1 MEEHFRA
8 VRPSEVCTSPIVVGE
23 IELGLARRSNRRL
36 KGLCERLFEILHVVP
51 YEREA
56 ARQCGTLAARLLDAG
71 IPIGLEDTMI
81 AAHPFA
87 RPHTRH
93 AQPQALRARTAIAH
107 RGLALAKQNRFG
119 AIAVPRPYSSACEI
133 PSSG

>member
-1 MEEHFRA
+1 MKYLLDTDTLSFILRGEGKVEEHFRA

-56 ARQCGTLAARLLDAG
+56 ARQYGTLASRLLDAG

-81 AAHPFA
+81 AAHA
-87 RPHTRH
+87 LSLHLTLITHNLRH
-93 AQPQALRARTAIAH
+93 FER
-107 RGLALAKQNRFG
+107 
-119 AIAVPRPYSSACEI
+119 VPRLRVENWY
-133 PSSG
+133 